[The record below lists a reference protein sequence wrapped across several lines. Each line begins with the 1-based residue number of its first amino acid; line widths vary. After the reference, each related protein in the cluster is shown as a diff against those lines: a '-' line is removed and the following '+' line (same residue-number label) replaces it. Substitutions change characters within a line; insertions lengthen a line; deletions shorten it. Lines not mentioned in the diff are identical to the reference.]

1 MSELWLNGEILSGF
15 LSWRKMFP
23 YTRLDITEESDR
35 ENQIK
40 NSHFSANSKL
50 MKLSMNAW
58 NYLQAG
64 FGKESGSVAI

>member
-1 MSELWLNGEILSGF
+1 M
-15 LSWRKMFP
+15 
-23 YTRLDITEESDR
+23 TEESDR

>member
-1 MSELWLNGEILSGF
+1 MGKFCRAFF
-15 LSWRKMFP
+15 LGVRCP
-23 YTRLDITEESDR
+23 LTPRLDMTEESDR